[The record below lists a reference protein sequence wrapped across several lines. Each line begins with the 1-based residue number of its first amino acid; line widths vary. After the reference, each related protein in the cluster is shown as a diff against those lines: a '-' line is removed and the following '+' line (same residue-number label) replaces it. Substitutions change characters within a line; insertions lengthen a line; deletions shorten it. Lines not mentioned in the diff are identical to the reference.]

1 MPVACGRAGALP
13 ARMPAQ
19 RQSQV
24 TGGESRAI
32 ARRMA
37 PIRRSRQKRL
47 GTMAMHMRL
56 MVTAIGGIALAAA
69 LATPAPA
76 QKAGGILRIYHRDSP
91 ASMSVHEEG
100 TIGVIMPMMGVFN
113 NLVVFDQNVP
123 QNSDASIV
131 PDLATGWTWNA
142 DHTALTFKLRD
153 GIKWHDGKAFSA
165 ADEKCTFDLLTNQEK
180 EKLRLISGKCWW

>member
-1 MPVACGRAGALP
+1 
-13 ARMPAQ
+13 MPAQ

-37 PIRRSRQKRL
+37 PIRRSRQKRVR
-47 GTMAMHMRL
+47 TMAMHMRL
-56 MVTAIGGIALAAA
+56 RVAAIVVIALAAA

-76 QKAGGILRIYHRDSP
+76 QKVGGVLRIYHRDSP

-113 NLVVFDQNVP
+113 NLVMYDQHVP
-123 QNSDASIV
+123 QNSPDSIV
-131 PDLATGWTWNA
+131 PDLAT
-142 DHTALTFKLRD
+142 K
-153 GIKWHDGKAFSA
+153 
-165 ADEKCTFDLLTNQEK
+165 
-180 EKLRLISGKCWW
+180 